1 MSSNFREDQYSRLLK
16 FAGDK
21 GDATIYGHLLTGRLS
36 ADPIELIMEK
46 IIYALQ
52 KDKAEYFKMAT
63 DAIHNLNT
71 PKDFNP

>member
-21 GDATIYGHLLTGRLS
+21 SDATIYSHLRTGRQS

-46 IIYALQ
+46 IIYALHREKQ
-52 KDKAEYFKMAT
+52 EYFKMLTNEINSRA
-63 DAIHNLNT
+63 N
-71 PKDFNP
+71 PKDYKL